1 MNWEQIEGK
10 WDKFKGNVKTQWGK
24 LTDDDLMKIQG
35 KKDKLH
41 GALKERY
48 GYNKE
53 AAEKE
58 IDSFLAKTKLAVKE
72 AKNSFNK
79 NKSI

>member
-10 WDKFKGNVKTQWGK
+10 WDKFKGEVKTQWGK

-41 GALKERY
+41 GVLKERY

-58 IDSFLAKTKLAVKE
+58 IDSFLAKTKLAAKD
-72 AKNSFNK
+72 AKNSLE
-79 NKSI
+79 KSKKM

>member
-58 IDSFLAKTKLAVKE
+58 IDAFLARTKVAVKD
-72 AKNSFNK
+72 AKNSIE
-79 NKSI
+79 KSKKM